1 MSSLFDRFKPNFFY
15 ADILR
20 AIRFF
25 DTHNNMSYRRNRS
38 QKKIQRIKSKR
49 AKKGSWGTFL
59 YFLYG
64 TVIILSLIF
73 GIVVG
78 GGYLYIVRGLPK
90 ISSLQ
95 DYNPPIISTIYSHDN
110 RKIGEFFKEKRIVV
124 PTEKIPKMLVDAF
137 IAAEDARFY
146 KHEGIDF
153 FSILRALFKNIEART
168 IVQGGS
174 TITQQVTKSL
184 LLSPERSYL
193 RKVREA
199 ILAYRIEKSLTKEE
213 ILYVYLNQIYLG
225 HGAYGVEAAAENY
238 FSKTCSELNLAECAL
253 LAGLPQA
260 PSRYSPFRNFKRA
273 KERQVYVLNR
283 MLAEGYITNI
293 QATEAINT
301 PLDIKPRHNWYIE
314 QVPYYT
320 EHVRRYIE
328 EKYGRKTL
336 YEGGLRIYTAV
347 GIEMQKVG
355 RHAIQKGLSEL
366 DKRQGYRGPL
376 QHLPPEE
383 FEDYSTKVGE
393 SLAENPLEP
402 GKVTEGLV
410 IAVDDEQKNVTVRIG
425 GVKGILPLEHM
436 RWARKPDP
444 DVLHINALV
453 SLPSEALSLGD
464 VILVRIVSR
473 LEDEGRQETEGEP
486 DDEENEGEPDDEEN
500 EGWILALEQIPEVE
514 GALLCMEVETGLVR
528 AIIGGRDFRTSQFN
542 RAIQSKRQP
551 GSAFKPI
558 IYSAGLDRG
567 YTPATM
573 ILDAPIVFEDTE
585 HDFVWKPKN
594 YEDRFY
600 GPTLFRSALA
610 HSRNVVTIK
619 ILKDLGIDYVI
630 DYARRL
636 GIESPI
642 NRDLSIALGSS
653 GTSLLELVGAYSV
666 FAHQGYRMVPIFV
679 TKVVDRNGDILEE
692 NNPEG
697 ESVISKETAYI
708 VTNLL
713 QGVVKE
719 GTGRKVRSLNRPVAG
734 KTGTTNNLYD
744 AWFLGYTPRY
754 VTGVWVGF
762 DNEKPLGKRET
773 GARAAIPVWLSFMKG
788 ILTDK
793 PVRVFPMPNGI
804 VFAKIDT
811 ETGLLAIPESKK
823 TIFECFKEGSAPT
836 EYTERPGL
844 ITEQGQFFKS
854 DM

>member
-1 MSSLFDRFKPNFFY
+1 MVYP
-15 ADILR
+15 
-20 AIRFF
+20 
-25 DTHNNMSYRRNRS
+25 RRRS
-38 QKKIQRIKSKR
+38 NDIKSIKSR
-49 AKKGSWGTFL
+49 RVQKGAWGTFL

-64 TVIILSLIF
+64 TVVVLSLVF
-73 GIVVG
+73 GVVVG

-90 ISSLQ
+90 ISSLK

-110 RKIGEFFKEKRIVV
+110 RKIGEFFKEKRIIIPVDKV
-124 PTEKIPKMLVDAF
+124 PKMLADAF

-153 FSILRALFKNIEART
+153 FSILRALFKNIEAGT

-174 TITQQVTKSL
+174 TITQQITKSL

-193 RKVREA
+193 RKMREA
-199 ILAYRIEKSLTKEE
+199 ILAYRIEKALTKEE

-225 HGAYGVEAAAENY
+225 HGAHGVGAAAENY
-238 FSKTCSELNLAECAL
+238 FGKNCSELNLAECAL

-260 PSRYSPFRNFKRA
+260 PSRYSPFRNFNRA

-293 QATEAINT
+293 QATKAINT

-314 QVPYYT
+314 QVPHYT
-320 EHVRRYIE
+320 EYVRRYIE
-328 EKYGRKTL
+328 EKYGRETL
-336 YEGGLRIYTAV
+336 YENGLEIYTPV
-347 GIEMQKVG
+347 SIEMQKAGSDAV
-355 RHAIQKGLSEL
+355 QKGLADL

-376 QHLPPEE
+376 RHLSPEE
-383 FEDYSTKVGE
+383 FEEYSQGVQE
-393 SLAENPLEP
+393 SLVEDPLEP
-402 GKVTEGLV
+402 DKVVEGLV
-410 IAVDDEQKNVTVRIG
+410 IAVDDEQKIATVRIG
-425 GVKGILPLEHM
+425 DEKGILPLEKM

-444 DVLHINALV
+444 EVLYVNALIR
-453 SLPSEALSLGD
+453 SPSEAVSPGD
-464 VILVRIVSR
+464 VILVHVLGKS
-473 LEDEGRQETEGEP
+473 DKGEMW
-486 DDEENEGEPDDEEN
+486 N
-500 EGWILALEQIPEVE
+500 LALEQIPEVE
-514 GALLCMEVETGLVR
+514 GALLCMETETGFVR
-528 AIIGGRDFRTSQFN
+528 AMIGGRDFRTSQFN

-558 IYSAGLDRG
+558 IYAAALDKG

-594 YEDRFY
+594 YEDKFY
-600 GPTLFRSALA
+600 GPTLLRSALA
-610 HSRNVVTIK
+610 HSRNVITIK
-619 ILKDLGIDYVI
+619 ILKDIGIDYII
-630 DYARRL
+630 DYARNL

-653 GTSLLELVGAYSV
+653 GLSLLELVRAYSV
-666 FAHQGYRMVPIFV
+666 FAHQGYLMEPIFV
-679 TKVVDRNGDILEE
+679 TKVVDRDGNILEE

-708 VTNLL
+708 ISNLL

-719 GTGRKVRSLNRPVAG
+719 GTGRRVQALNRPVAG

-744 AWFLGYTPRY
+744 AWFTGYTPRY
-754 VTGVWVGF
+754 VTGAWVGF
-762 DNEKPLGKRET
+762 DDNEKPLGKSET
-773 GARAAIPVWLSFMKG
+773 GARAAIPIWLSFMRQ
-788 ILTDK
+788 ILRDK
-793 PVRVFPMPNGI
+793 PVRVFQMPDGV
-804 VFAKIDT
+804 VFAKIDA

-823 TIFECFKEGSAPT
+823 TIFECFKEGTAPT
-836 EYTERPGL
+836 EYTKRPDS
-844 ITEQGQFFKS
+844 ITEQGEFFKS

>member
-1 MSSLFDRFKPNFFY
+1 
-15 ADILR
+15 
-20 AIRFF
+20 
-25 DTHNNMSYRRNRS
+25 MSYSRSRS
-38 QKKIQRIKSKR
+38 QKKIKRIKSKR

-64 TVIILSLIF
+64 TVIILSLLF

-95 DYNPPIISTIYSHDN
+95 DYNPPIISTVYSHDN
-110 RKIGEFFKEKRIVV
+110 RKIGEFCREKRIIV

-137 IAAEDARFY
+137 IASEDARFY

-153 FSILRALFKNIEART
+153 FSILRALFKNIEAGT

-225 HGAYGVEAAAENY
+225 HGAYGIEAAAENY

-260 PSRYSPFRNFKRA
+260 PSRYSPLRNFKRA

-328 EKYGRKTL
+328 EKYGKKTL
-336 YEGGLRIYTAV
+336 YEEGLKVYTAV
-347 GIEMQKVG
+347 SIEMQNVG
-355 RHAIQKGLSEL
+355 RNAIQNGLSEL

-376 QHLPPEE
+376 KHLPPEE
-383 FEDYSTKVGE
+383 FEDYSQKVRE

-410 IAVDDEQKNVTVRIG
+410 IAVDDEGKNVTVRIG

-436 RWARKPDP
+436 GWARKPDP

-453 SLPSEALSLGD
+453 SLPSEVLSPGD

-473 LEDEGRQETEGEP
+473 LEDEGKQETEGEP
-486 DDEENEGEPDDEEN
+486 DEEENK
-500 EGWILALEQIPEVE
+500 GWILALEQVPEVE
-514 GALLCMEVETGLVR
+514 GALLCMEAETGLVR

-558 IYSAGLDRG
+558 IYAAALDRG

-573 ILDAPIVFEDTE
+573 ILDAPIVFEDTA

-594 YEDRFY
+594 YEDKFY
-600 GPTLFRSALA
+600 GPTLFRNALA

-619 ILKDLGIDYVI
+619 ILKDIGIDYVI
-630 DYARRL
+630 DYAGQL

-653 GTSLLELVGAYSV
+653 GTSPLELVRAYSV

-679 TKVVDRNGDILEE
+679 TKVVDRKGNILEE

-744 AWFLGYTPRY
+744 AWFLGYTPCY

-773 GARAAIPVWLSFMKG
+773 GARAAIPIWLSFMKE
-788 ILTDK
+788 ILADK
-793 PVRVFPMPNGI
+793 PIRVFPVPNGI

-836 EYTERPGL
+836 EYTERPGS

>member
-1 MSSLFDRFKPNFFY
+1 M
-15 ADILR
+15 IL
-20 AIRFF
+20 FF
-25 DTHNNMSYRRNRS
+25 DTHNNMAYRRGRLHN
-38 QKKIQRIKSKR
+38 KIKSIKSRRTKR
-49 AKKGSWGTFL
+49 GSWGSFL

-73 GIVVG
+73 GIGIG
-78 GGYLYIVRGLPK
+78 GGYLYIVHSLPR
-90 ISSLQ
+90 ISSLR
-95 DYNPPIISTIYSHDN
+95 DYNPPIISTVYSHDN
-110 RKIGEFFKEKRIVV
+110 RKIGEFYKEKRIIIPV
-124 PTEKIPKMLVDAF
+124 EDIPKMLIHAF

-146 KHEGIDF
+146 QHEGIDF
-153 FSILRALFKNIEART
+153 FSILRALFKNIEAGT

-199 ILAYRIEKSLTKEE
+199 ILAYRIEKSLVKDE

-225 HGAYGVEAAAENY
+225 HGAYGIECAAENY

-283 MLAEGYITNI
+283 MLAEDYITNI

-314 QVPYYT
+314 QIPHYT
-320 EHVRRYIE
+320 EHVRRYVE
-328 EKYGRKTL
+328 EKYGRKAL
-336 YEGGLRIYTAV
+336 YEGGLKIYSAV
-347 GIEMQKVG
+347 SIEMQKVG
-355 RHAIQKGLSEL
+355 RAAMQKGLVDL

-376 QHLPPEE
+376 THLPPEE
-383 FEDYSTKVGE
+383 FEDYSKEVEE

-402 GKVTEGLV
+402 DRVGEGLV
-410 IAVDDEQKNVTVRIG
+410 IAVDNEQKNVTVRIG
-425 GVKGILPLEHM
+425 NEIGILPLKEM
-436 RWARKPDP
+436 TWARTPDP
-444 DVLHINALV
+444 EVLYTSTRIKFPGEV
-453 SLPSEALSLGD
+453 LSPGD
-464 VILVRIVSR
+464 VILVRI
-473 LEDEGRQETEGEP
+473 LGRSGE
-486 DDEENEGEPDDEEN
+486 EEVLD
-500 EGWILALEQIPEVE
+500 LALEQIPEVE
-514 GALLCMEVETGLVR
+514 GALLCMEAETGFVR
-528 AIIGGRDFRTSQFN
+528 TLIGGLDFRKSQFN

-558 IYSAGLDRG
+558 IYAAALDKG

-585 HDFVWKPKN
+585 HGFVWKPKN
-594 YEDRFY
+594 YEDKFY

-619 ILKDLGIDYVI
+619 ILRDLGIDYVI
-630 DYARRL
+630 DYAGKL
-636 GIESPI
+636 GIESHI

-653 GTSLLELVGAYSV
+653 GVSLLELIRAYSV
-666 FAHQGYRMVPIFV
+666 FAHQGYRMEPIFV
-679 TKVVDRNGDILEE
+679 TKIVDRHGNILEE

-708 VTNLL
+708 LTNLL

-754 VTGVWVGF
+754 VSGVWVGF

-773 GARAAIPVWLSFMKG
+773 GARAAIPIWLSFMKG
-788 ILTDK
+788 ILIDK
-793 PVRVFPMPNGI
+793 PIRVFPMPNGI
-804 VFAKIDT
+804 VFAKIDA

-823 TIFECFKEGSAPT
+823 SIFECFKEGSAPI
-836 EYTERPGL
+836 EYTKRPGV
-844 ITEQGQFFKS
+844 ITEQEQFFKS